1 MKDSGGLCRPQP
13 TMVTAPWWGQT
24 QPTDSQT
31 SPQAP
36 PAEACPAGSSRERGL
51 LQAPRGRTSSGA
63 DFGWYKASERKIV
76 EHEQLG
82 NTRSTVLRVTTHL
95 QSLYKRSG
103 YLTENTCS
111 CNRDLFS
118 KGLQPKG
125 AAKEVSVSD
134 PNSPFGFT
142 TCQSTKII
150 KLKHVMKGS
159 WAAGQNSSALQIAL

>member
-1 MKDSGGLCRPQP
+1 M
-13 TMVTAPWWGQT
+13 
-24 QPTDSQT
+24 QT
-31 SPQAP
+31 STNHGHSTLVGPDTAHGQP
-36 PAEACPAGSSRERGL
+36 NLTTSSTSRSMSWGSSGERGL

-76 EHEQLG
+76 EHEPLG